1 MKQPACRHPLI
12 LPVFAPPNVRGIFFF
27 FAHIFSFVLLC
38 FEPHLGRTPAC
49 VDGARGTESASRGD
63 RQVDCSAGTMSCD
76 GGGAR
81 ATVEVLL
88 HFHGFKN
95 LDLRS
100 RG

>member
-12 LPVFAPPNVRGIFFF
+12 LPVFAPPNVRVFFF
-27 FAHIFSFVLLC
+27 SRTFFLFVRVY

-63 RQVDCSAGTMSCD
+63 HQVDCSAGTMSCD